1 MSLPSVYYWLRV
13 QSTPL
18 EAELDQF
25 RLMELGA
32 LGTEEEEKTEVILRA
47 CFDDSALLAAARE
60 AFAGAIVESGE
71 SPWEDW
77 DRSWR
82 ERQTPVEVTSEL
94 TVCPPW
100 VDAPANAKHVIKL
113 EAKMA
118 FGTGSHESTRIAA
131 LLMEA
136 LDLSGRSVMDV
147 GTGTGILALYASQ
160 RGAGFSVGFDIDPV
174 AGPCLRENL
183 DLNPLD
189 DEPSF
194 YVGTLDSLKPEARF
208 DVLVINM
215 IRTETWPYL
224 ADLLARTAPGGRLVF
239 SGQRVEDQPYWKSW
253 FAEAGVTVESEVTL
267 GEWWGFT
274 AAAGSPSQESSVKS

>member
-1 MSLPSVYYWLRV
+1 MLPTVYYWLRV
-13 QSTPL
+13 QSSPDSGD
-18 EAELDQF
+18 LDQF

-32 LGTEEEEKTEVILRA
+32 LGTEEVENSEMVIRA
-47 CFDDSALLAAARE
+47 CFDNEAALAEARAAFQDAVLDGGE
-60 AFAGAIVESGE
+60 A
-71 SPWEDW
+71 PWEDW

-82 ERQTPVEVTSEL
+82 DRQSPVEVTPAL

-100 VDAPANAKHVIKL
+100 VDAPPDYDHIIRL

-136 LDLSGRSVMDV
+136 LDLTGKSVLDV
-147 GTGTGILALYASQ
+147 GTGTGILALYAAQLHASL
-160 RGAGFSVGFDIDPV
+160 SVGFDIDPV

-183 DLNPLD
+183 DLNPLPP
-189 DEPSF
+189 ENPAAF
-194 YVGTLDSLKPEARF
+194 YVGTLDALRPGAGF

-224 ADLLARTAPGGRLVF
+224 DALLERTLPGGRLVF
-239 SGQRVEDQPYWKSW
+239 SGQRVEDQPHWLKW
-253 FAEAGVTVESEVTL
+253 FAEKNVTVESEITQ

-274 AAAGSPSQESSVKS
+274 ASKQLPRGIS

>member
-1 MSLPSVYYWLRV
+1 MLPNTYFWLRV
-13 QSTPL
+13 QSSPL
-18 EAELDQF
+18 DAELDQF

-32 LGTEEEEKTEVILRA
+32 LGTEEEEHTSVILRA
-47 CFDDSALLAAARE
+47 CFADEAALEEARRVFGE
-60 AFAGAIVESGE
+60 AVVDGGE

-82 ERQTPVEVTSEL
+82 DRQTPVEVTAEL

-100 VDAPANAKHVIKL
+100 VDAPATAKHVIRL

-136 LDLSGRSVMDV
+136 LDLSGKTVVDV
-147 GTGTGILALYASQ
+147 GTGTGILALYAAQ
-160 RGAGFSVGFDIDPV
+160 RGAAYGVGFDIDPV

-183 DLNPLD
+183 DLNPL
-189 DEPSF
+189 PAGRLAMF
-194 YVGTLDSLKPEARF
+194 YVGTLDAVRPEKGF

-224 ADLLARTAPGGRLVF
+224 DALLDRTLPGGRLVF
-239 SGQRVEDQPYWKSW
+239 SGQRVEDQPHWNQW
-253 FAEAGVTVESEVTL
+253 FAEKNVTVESEVTL

-274 AAAGSPSQESSVKS
+274 ARK

>member
-1 MSLPSVYYWLRV
+1 MLHPESYHWLRV
-13 QSTPL
+13 ASSPESSETEQYH
-18 EAELDQF
+18 
-25 RLMELGA
+25 LMEQGA
-32 LGTEEEEKTEVILRA
+32 LGTEEEGDGAAFTILAYFAEAETCRTARAALGAQIVIA
-47 CFDDSALLAAARE
+47 W
-60 AFAGAIVESGE
+60 GE

-82 ERQTPVEVTSEL
+82 ERQTPVEVTTEL

-100 VDAPANAKHVIKL
+100 VEPPASARHVIRL

-136 LDLSGRSVMDV
+136 LDLSGKSVLDV
-147 GTGTGILALYASQ
+147 GTGTGILALYAAR
-160 RGAGFSVGFDIDPV
+160 RGARLAAGFDIDPV

-183 DLNPLD
+183 DLNPS
-189 DEPSF
+189 PVSVPAAF
-194 YVGTLDSLKPEARF
+194 YVGTLDALQSGVAF

-224 ADLLARTAPGGRLVF
+224 DDLLARTAPGGRLVF
-239 SGQRVEDQPYWKSW
+239 SGQRVEDQPFWTPWLK
-253 FAEAGVTVESEVTL
+253 AKNVAIESEITL

-274 AAAGSPSQESSVKS
+274 SKCGD

>member
-13 QSTPL
+13 RSTPS

-32 LGTEEEEKTEVILRA
+32 LGTEEEEHTSVHLRA
-47 CFDDSALLAAARE
+47 CFDEAALLAAARE
-60 AFAGAIVESGE
+60 AFGEAVIEGGE

-82 ERQTPVEVTSEL
+82 ERQTPVEVTADL

-100 VDAPANAKHVIKL
+100 VEAPADARHVIKL

-136 LDLSGRSVMDV
+136 LELQGRSVMDV

-174 AGPCLRENL
+174 AGPCLRENI
-183 DLNPLD
+183 DLNPLETD
-189 DEPSF
+189 APAF
-194 YVGTLDSLKPEARF
+194 YVGTLDSLKPAALF

-239 SGQRVEDQPYWKSW
+239 SGQRVEDQPHWKTW
-253 FAEAGVTVESEVTL
+253 FAGTGVAVESEVTL

-274 AAAGSPSQESSVKS
+274 AARPGN

>member
-1 MSLPSVYYWLRV
+1 MSIPSVYYWLRV
-13 QSTPL
+13 RSTPI

-32 LGTEEEEKTEVILRA
+32 LGTEEEEHSSVNLRA
-47 CFDDSALLAAARE
+47 CFDDASLLEAARE
-60 AFAGAIVESGE
+60 AFGEAVLEGGE

-82 ERQTPVEVTSEL
+82 ERQTPVEVTEDL

-100 VDAPANAKHVIKL
+100 VEAPAAARHVIKL

-136 LDLSGRSVMDV
+136 QDLAGRTVMDV
-147 GTGTGILALYASQ
+147 GTGTGILALYAAQ

-174 AGPCLRENL
+174 AGPCLRENI

-189 DEPSF
+189 ANDPAF
-194 YVGTLDSLKPEARF
+194 YVGTLEALKERALF

-239 SGQRVEDQPYWKSW
+239 SGQRVEDQPHWKAW
-253 FAEAGVTVESEVTL
+253 FAETGVTVESEVTL

-274 AAAGSPSQESSVKS
+274 AAAPRN